1 MYTVY
6 IKYSVPTVYLQA
18 ILYKMYTVPT
28 YIHARNMFRICIYNL
43 YRYTRSAVAV
53 ISEENL
59 IILLIFVRFV
69 F

>member
-1 MYTVY
+1 M
-6 IKYSVPTVYLQA
+6 YLQA
-18 ILYKMYTVPT
+18 ILYKMYTVPM
-28 YIHARNMFRICIYNL
+28 YIHASNMFRICIYSL

-59 IILLIFVRFV
+59 IILLVFVSVTFV